1 MSFILKKPDSP
12 TKKQFFY
19 EFMGYGENQ
28 DMGPFTM
35 EGTLQLFPLDKLQEK
50 DGGKGFKKV
59 KMGKF
64 NL

>member
-1 MSFILKKPDSP
+1 MSFILKKPESP

-35 EGTLQLFPLDKLQEK
+35 EGTLQLFPLDKL
-50 DGGKGFKKV
+50 
-59 KMGKF
+59 
-64 NL
+64 